1 MPRRPRFPLVFGP
14 GLDRETGVMAIRPG
28 TMEDVRNVYLHTGKL
43 VLRRG
48 YTSRSAF
55 VDEAGVAVTHV
66 IGVHPLRSERIGV
79 VVCFQETTNR
89 VLVYRVEA
97 DGTSPELVG
106 EWLNDQVWSGVPRV
120 IMADSYGRV
129 LMAHE
134 EQRIL
139 RRAPTLVYDP
149 FFGGAPLT
157 YLQHDT
163 DSPGGSGSGEIGEP
177 IRFRGVVRWLN
188 YVFGWGWGSPTEN
201 RPELVRVSKPGEPT
215 VFLEGSYFIAGD
227 RQDPTLAV
235 IPGRQNLV
243 VLKGTDSYAII
254 GYDKATFGIRPLDPL
269 YGVLS
274 PRLAYSRAGDV
285 FFWSQEG
292 PRITDG
298 SSISQDLHIPLDLGG
313 FQPSDLP
320 EMGESQA
327 AFAAYKPEDQVL
339 SFIFGRRAYAL
350 TLRVPGDWKWSY
362 EEMGVDAYC
371 AGILYGGDQTR
382 EAPEGHPEYDGE
394 EVAGTYADID
404 VRHVGQDGD
413 ESMEVWARPAAGQWT
428 LRRTVLVSPTA
439 TQTVRIEGLSPG
451 VEYEVALRYRRG
463 TLYGVGYTSESPSD
477 WPEVSRGD
485 FTTTIDPP
493 SISSLLWER
502 TGASAEQVAGF
513 ILVSEAMEGVPVNLY
528 RDSFSG
534 FTPVASIADPVAGL
548 NAITDGEAFTPE
560 AYEVYRVTHDTGAVE
575 SPKTAAY
582 SPWGPGLWTGPA
594 LNRNATPPA
603 TGAPPISFLLRLSE
617 FRYTIGWEVP
627 LVLTGW
633 EWEVWDSL
641 TDSGNVPGQPLT
653 TLRATLANGARQW
666 QSDTLPEGENLQI
679 WVTVRGKRTTF
690 GTDDF
695 TPYEAFRSVV
705 LLP

>member
-1 MPRRPRFPLVFGP
+1 VPRRPRFPLVFGP
-14 GLDRETGVMAIRPG
+14 GLDRETGVMAIQPG
-28 TMEDVRNVYLHTGKL
+28 SMEDLRNVYLHTGKL

-55 VDEAGVAVTHV
+55 VDEAGVEMSHV
-66 IGVHPLRSERIGV
+66 IGIHPLRSERIGV
-79 VVCFQETTNR
+79 VACFQETTNR

-97 DGTSPELVG
+97 DGTGPELVG
-106 EWLNDQVWSGVPRV
+106 EWVNDQVWSGVPRV

-129 LMAHE
+129 LLAHE

-149 FFGGAPLT
+149 FFGGSPLT
-157 YLQHDT
+157 YLQHDG
-163 DSPGGSGSGEIGEP
+163 DGSGSGEIGDP

-188 YVFGWGWGSPTEN
+188 YMFGWGWGSPTEN

-235 IPGRQNLV
+235 LPGRQNLV

-274 PRLAYSRAGDV
+274 PRLAFSRAGDV
-285 FFWSQEG
+285 FFWSPEG

-298 SSISQDLHIPLDLGG
+298 SSISQDLNIPLDLGG

-320 EMGESQA
+320 ELGEAAA

-339 SFIFGRRAYAL
+339 SFIFGRRGYAL
-350 TLRVPGDWKWSY
+350 TLRVSGDWKWSY
-362 EEMGVDAYC
+362 EELGVDVYC
-371 AGILYGGDQTR
+371 AGILFGGDQTR
-382 EAPEGHPEYDGE
+382 DAPEGHPEYDGE
-394 EVAGTYADID
+394 EVGGTFADID

-413 ESMEVWARPAAGQWT
+413 ESMEVWARPAAGTWT
-428 LRRTVLVSPTA
+428 LRRTVLVSPTL
-439 TQTVRIEGLSPG
+439 TQVVR
-451 VEYEVALRYRRG
+451 VENLTAGAAYEVALRYRRG
-463 TLYGVGYTSESPSD
+463 TLYGVGYTSASPSD
-477 WPEVSRGD
+477 WPEVSRGS

-493 SISSLLWER
+493 IIADLLWSR
-502 TGASAEQVAGF
+502 TGAGTEQIAGF
-513 ILVSEAMEGVPVNLY
+513 ITVSEEMAGIPVNLY
-528 RDSFSG
+528 RESFSTE
-534 FTPVASIADPVAGL
+534 TPVATIADPVAGP
-548 NAITDGEAFTPE
+548 NAITDGEAFAGE
-560 AYEVYRVTHDTGAVE
+560 AYHVYRATHDTGLVE
-575 SPKTAAY
+575 SPRTNAY
-582 SPWGPGLWTGPA
+582 SPWGPGMWAGPA
-594 LNRNATPPA
+594 LYRGAIPPA
-603 TGAPPISFLLRLSE
+603 TGAPPIDFLLRLSE
-617 FRYTIGWEVP
+617 FRYTIGWIAP
-627 LVLTGW
+627 LVETGW

-641 TDSGNVPGQPLT
+641 TDMGNVPGAPLT
-653 TLRATLANGARQW
+653 TLRATLPNGARQW
-666 QSDTLPEGENLQI
+666 QSDSLPTGENLQI

-690 GTDDF
+690 GTPDF
-695 TPYEAFRSVV
+695 TPFEMFRTVV